1 MQLDHMELHQGKK
14 LFVKY
19 EALKKEDAIWQK
31 LINFIFKDCNEDS
44 LQYAKAQTT
53 WEKMQQKNNKQTP
66 DELKFYRR
74 GGSNYITELPESQ
87 QDILLNWPGLQDLN
101 KRINEN

>member
-1 MQLDHMELHQGKK
+1 MLKKK
-14 LFVKY
+14 LSVR
-19 EALKKEDAIWQK
+19 LLD
-31 LINFIFKDCNEDS
+31 LINFIFEDCNKDS

-53 WEKMQQKNNKQTP
+53 WKKMQQKNNKQVP

-74 GGSNYITELPESQ
+74 GESNYINELSKSQ